1 MEKTLYG
8 SVLKLYLLRL
18 QVVKIT
24 LVENCFPSCWSTNF

>member
-18 QVVKIT
+18 HVVKIA
-24 LVENCFPSCWSTNF
+24 LVEKCFPNCRSTDF